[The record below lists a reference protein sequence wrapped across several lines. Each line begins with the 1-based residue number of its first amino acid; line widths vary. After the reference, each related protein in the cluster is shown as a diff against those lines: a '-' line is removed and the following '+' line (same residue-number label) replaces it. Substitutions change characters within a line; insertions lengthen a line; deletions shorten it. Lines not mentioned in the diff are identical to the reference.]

1 MKKTWEQ
8 KFDDACARTYY
19 QVYIDKALTD
29 PKILIEGYKAI
40 LNMVTTEKACSFS
53 YNCGGWHI
61 YYVRKKKKFSP
72 KEDFLLEVIKSV
84 SGGYSSYDTE
94 DEA

>member
-19 QVYIDKALTD
+19 QLYIAQGLEDHTVLA
-29 PKILIEGYKAI
+29 EGYRAI
-40 LNMVTTEKACSFS
+40 LKMVTTEKACSFS

-61 YYVRKKKKFSP
+61 YYTRKKKKFSP
-72 KEDFLLEVIKSV
+72 KEEFLLEVIKSV
-84 SGGYSSYDTE
+84 KGGYSSYDTE